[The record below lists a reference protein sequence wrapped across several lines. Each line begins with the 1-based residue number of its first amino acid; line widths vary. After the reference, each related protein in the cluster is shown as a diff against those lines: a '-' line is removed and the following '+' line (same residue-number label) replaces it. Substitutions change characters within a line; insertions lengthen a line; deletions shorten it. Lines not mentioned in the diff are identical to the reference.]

1 MAFTFEKINR
11 SLLNPANK
19 RGPAGP
25 VYLMWGTFTSDSG
38 STGGAM
44 DLECESIQSI
54 SFSSPTGLLGIEST
68 IAAGIVTIVTTADY
82 VGTWMAI
89 VTDRK

>member
-11 SLLNPANK
+11 SLLNPAGK

-25 VYLMWGTFTSDSG
+25 LYLMWGTFTNTSG

-44 DLECESIQSI
+44 NLEVESIQSI
-54 SFSSPTGLLGIEST
+54 SFSSPSGALGVQAT
-68 IAAGIVTIVTTADY
+68 ISGGTVTIVTTADY
-82 VGTWMAI
+82 TGTWMAI
-89 VTDRK
+89 VTDKK